1 MFVFRTIY
9 TRIVLLQCNN
19 TVVFVV
25 TITMIDLHVGEEELL
40 YSLHNN
46 QQEKTGCSTR
56 TKIK

>member
-46 QQEKTGCSTR
+46 RQEKTGCWTR